1 MYLCTACPGF
11 FFFFFTAALS
21 DVNKNIMLVEF
32 LIRRHTGMESFCG
45 IALRVRF

>member
-1 MYLCTACPGF
+1 MYLCTACLV
-11 FFFFFTAALS
+11 FFFTAALS

-32 LIRRHTGMESFCG
+32 LIRQHTGMESVCG